1 MYLLFILENI
11 RFLTRII
18 FPIKKTFYDFYNK
31 LIKKNQNNMYM
42 FYVLMK
48 AKKKYKC
55 DKIIFKFI

>member
-31 LIKKNQNNMYM
+31 LIKNQNNMYM